1 MKKTDD
7 REWVVVEVSRV
18 TVFYPCAGLVV
29 LSDIIDPE
37 SLFVIWTS
45 SVKAMIISRDLSG
58 VEPPAT
64 DFSELVC
71 GLMNQSYAFFQEGVT
86 IKAVFITKCQHGYL
100 CSKILFES
108 DGAPC
113 EPEIQVSDAI
123 ILAIKAD
130 VPIFVAKNLMR
141 TRKKLM
147 EAVEKPV
154 AATIFNIPVKSA
166 GSKSEP
172 EPESGKLKKLMQ
184 EAVKREDYEAAA
196 KLRDQIRA
204 LCH

>member
-1 MKKTDD
+1 
-7 REWVVVEVSRV
+7 
-18 TVFYPCAGLVV
+18 
-29 LSDIIDPE
+29 
-37 SLFVIWTS
+37 
-45 SVKAMIISRDLSG
+45 
-58 VEPPAT
+58 
-64 DFSELVC
+64 
-71 GLMNQSYAFFQEGVT
+71 
-86 IKAVFITKCQHGYL
+86 
-100 CSKILFES
+100 
-108 DGAPC
+108 
-113 EPEIQVSDAI
+113 
-123 ILAIKAD
+123 
-130 VPIFVAKNLMR
+130 
-141 TRKKLM
+141 M